1 MNTISRMMMTVV
13 LLMVALTASAQE
25 VTKGTVK
32 SGNNKVEMSYSF
44 EGGKVTKQYSG
55 TGSASYTYEVEEGA
69 TLKFSCSKIK
79 GTESLRIV
87 IDGKDTKGKSSAS
100 MTYQVPKGKNSFSVR
115 LEGSTDD
122 DDNGEYIILPSAI
135 DDEDDF
141 SDLVVEITC
150 KVKKPKQKKTFK
162 VENAKKYLCPHCH
175 QKDSK
180 IRFNDLYGEVKI
192 RCNLDDNAPF
202 EFAENDTEIFEDDR
216 IKTEEESGAILGLED
231 MSTYVMKEE
240 STLIIHTEEANV
252 SKLELI
258 IGTMISNIKK
268 MAEGKSLEVE
278 MSQCVCGIEGTI
290 VVFEQKGKES
300 NVWLMAGAVSVKS
313 KKTGK
318 VTKLQP
324 GQRSITGTNGVVQVK
339 SFNIE
344 EGAKKFGIKM
354 SDINNHYSKK
364 TNKTTNTNTTSAT
377 KTAPGKY
384 ARYGVKCGIVKRVE
398 TTAKERTYTTTWFDD
413 YGRLERIENT
423 KKETKSGSNWV
434 SAANYKFVTIIKDD
448 KQYRLDPNRKR
459 GTSYSLS
466 TITNFI
472 APNLKL
478 VKGYGVQKTNS
489 KATVDNRQCDVFKGK
504 EPKLAGDATVEHYVW
519 QGIPLKSVEKATDGT
534 TTTTLQSIELPNSID
549 ASKFE
554 IPKGYTVK

>member
-25 VTKGTVK
+25 VTKGIVK

-100 MTYQVPKGKNSFSVR
+100 MNYQVPKGKNSFNVR
-115 LEGSTDD
+115 LEGTTEDD

-162 VENAKKYLCPHCH
+162 VENVKKYLCPHCH

-180 IRFNDLYGEVKI
+180 IRFNDLYGEVSI
-192 RCNLDDNAPF
+192 RCNDEDDDAYEYAELDM
-202 EFAENDTEIFEDDR
+202 EIFENDR
-216 IKTEEESGAILGLED
+216 IRTKEESGAILGLED
-231 MSTYVMKEE
+231 MSTYVIKPE
-240 STLIIHTEEANV
+240 STLIIHTEEGNT
-252 SKLELI
+252 SKLEMLV
-258 IGTMISNIKK
+258 GSMIVNIKK
-268 MAEGKSLEVE
+268 IIEGKSLEVE
-278 MSQCVCGIEGTI
+278 MNQCVTSINGTI
-290 VVFEQKGKES
+290 VAFEQKGKES

-354 SDINNHYSKK
+354 SDINNHYS
-364 TNKTTNTNTTSAT
+364 NKTTNTKTTSTT

-472 APNLKL
+472 DPNLKL
-478 VKGYGVQKTNS
+478 VKGYGVQKTNG

-519 QGIPLKSVEKATDGT
+519 QGIPLKSVEKAPDGT

>member
-1 MNTISRMMMTVV
+1 MKTITRMMMTVV
-13 LLMVALTASAQE
+13 LLVVALTANAQE

-100 MTYQVPKGKNSFSVR
+100 MTYQVPKGKNSFNVR

-162 VENAKKYLCPHCH
+162 VENTKNYLCPYCH

-180 IRFNDLYGEVKI
+180 IRFNDLYGEVSI
-192 RCNLDDNAPF
+192 RCNDEDDDAYEYAELDM
-202 EFAENDTEIFEDDR
+202 EIFENDR
-216 IKTEEESGAILGLED
+216 IRTKEESGAILGLED
-231 MSTYVMKEE
+231 MSTYVIKPE
-240 STLIIHTEEANV
+240 STLIIHTEEGNT
-252 SKLELI
+252 SKLEMLV
-258 IGTMISNIKK
+258 GSMIVNIKK
-268 MAEGKSLEVE
+268 IIEGKSLEVE
-278 MSQCVCGIEGTI
+278 MNQCVTSINGTI
-290 VVFEQKGKES
+290 VAFEQKGKES

-354 SDINNHYSKK
+354 EDIRNHY
-364 TNKTTNTNTTSAT
+364 TNQKQTTTATTTSAP
-377 KTAPGKY
+377 KGKY
-384 ARYGVKCGIVKRVE
+384 ARYGVKCGIVKRVV
-398 TTAKERTYTTTWFDD
+398 TTAKDRTYTTTWFDD
-413 YGRLERIENT
+413 YGRLERSENT
-423 KKETKSGSNWV
+423 KKETKSGNKWV
-434 SAANYKFVTIIKDD
+434 SAPNYKFVTIIKDD

-472 APNLKL
+472 DPNLKL
-478 VKGYGVQKTNS
+478 VKGYGVQKTNG

-504 EPKLAGDATVEHYVW
+504 EMKLAGDATIEHYVW
-519 QGIPLKSVEKATDGT
+519 QGIPLKSVEKAPDGT
-534 TTTTLQSIELPNSID
+534 TTTTLESLELPNSID

>member
-1 MNTISRMMMTVV
+1 MTIA
-13 LLMVALTASAQE
+13 LLVVALTASAQAE
-25 VTKGTVK
+25 
-32 SGNNKVEMSYSF
+32 SGITSGKMSAISSSKEISYSF
-44 EGGKVTKQYSG
+44 SGGTVTRDDMQGSG
-55 TGSASYTYEVEEGA
+55 DGGHYDYEVEEGA
-69 TLKFSCSKIK
+69 TINLSCS
-79 GTESLRIV
+79 GTENVLIGV
-87 IDGKDTKGKSSAS
+87 TANNKSTVLASGAKSAS
-100 MTYQVPKGKNSFSVR
+100 CSYKVPTGLKKFRITMYNDGNSHHPR
-115 LEGSTDD
+115 MDIYCT
-122 DDNGEYIILPSAI
+122 
-135 DDEDDF
+135 
-141 SDLVVEITC
+141 
-150 KVKKPKQKKTFK
+150 VKKASKQTAPATKEKTEKKRTFK
-162 VENAKKYLCPHCH
+162 VENTKNYLCPYCH

-192 RCNLDDNAPF
+192 RCSLDDNAPF
-202 EFAENDTEIFEDDR
+202 EFAEDDTEIFEDDL

-231 MSTYVMKEE
+231 MSTYVIKPE
-240 STLIIHTEEANV
+240 SELIIHTEDGNV
-252 SKLELI
+252 SKWEMI
-258 IGTMISNIKK
+258 KGTFIANVKK
-268 MAEGKSLEVE
+268 MIEGKSLEVE
-278 MSQCVCGIEGTI
+278 MSQIAMGVEGTI
-290 VVFEQKGKES
+290 FVVEETGKES
-300 NVWLMAGAVSVKS
+300 RVWLMAGAVSVKS

-364 TNKTTNTNTTSAT
+364 TTNIKTTSTT

-423 KKETKSGSNWV
+423 KKETKSGNNWV

-472 APNLKL
+472 DPNLKL
-478 VKGYGVQKTNS
+478 VKGYGVQKTNG

-504 EPKLAGDATVEHYVW
+504 EAKLAGDATVEHYVW
-519 QGIPLKSVEKATDGT
+519 QGIPLKSVEKAPDGT